1 MASKPSDTAIL
12 DLGNIGE
19 ENAFS
24 SSITPS
30 AGNLSSTVHSFEDKV
45 PDSALDT
52 DEGNPKVIISL
63 TCLSTVLITKRFF
76 KIFLCFYPK
85 LTSLKVFKVVPTLLV
100 FSMEPVP
107 NKLTTTFGHFHFMHS
122 SLMLTPKMSR
132 KGKTNTQI
140 FNNKID
146 TIF

>member
-52 DEGNPKVIISL
+52 DEGNPQIIISL
-63 TCLSTVLITKRFF
+63 TCLCTVKRFF
-76 KIFLCFYPK
+76 KIFLCFYQK
-85 LTSLKVFKVVPTLLV
+85 LTSSLKVFKVVQTLLV

-122 SLMLTPKMSR
+122 SLMLTPKMSK
-132 KGKTNTQI
+132 KGKTDTQI
-140 FNNKID
+140 FYNIN